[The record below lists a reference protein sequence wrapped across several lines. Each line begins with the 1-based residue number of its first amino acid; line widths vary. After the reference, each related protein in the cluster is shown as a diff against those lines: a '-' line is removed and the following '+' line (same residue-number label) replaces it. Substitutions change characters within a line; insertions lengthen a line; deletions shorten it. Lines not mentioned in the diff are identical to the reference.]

1 MGGDIEVEE
10 EERRGQLEVTMDGL
24 RAHSPDSAAVVVA
37 VAVAVAVAV
46 VVAVAVAVAVAV
58 DVIVDTDDDNL
69 GVVIVAGRARNEGQQ
84 SDRKVVIQR
93 EVREGK
99 HRTVLFDTIKY

>member
-1 MGGDIEVEE
+1 MMGGDIEVEE
-10 EERRGQLEVTMDGL
+10 EERWGQLEVTMDGL
-24 RAHSPDSAAVVVA
+24 RAHSPDSAAL
-37 VAVAVAVAV
+37 

>member
-1 MGGDIEVEE
+1 MMGGDIEVEE

-24 RAHSPDSAAVVVA
+24 RAHSPDSA
-37 VAVAVAVAV
+37 AV